1 RLLPLGR
8 CSLFSFYF
16 FFLIIRP
23 PPRSTLFPYTTL
35 FRSLVLMLIA
45 LFSFFFGMEYMAD
58 SHLDFIL
65 DCKGQGRVY
74 QKMAGNHAVDVCLKD
89 QKIIDRFAWD

>member
-1 RLLPLGR
+1 MSISELKEGKFSL
-8 CSLFSFYF
+8 LFSFLVLGGKEICVI
-16 FFLIIRP
+16 FLP
-23 PPRSTLFPYTTL
+23 
-35 FRSLVLMLIA
+35 LVLMLIA

-89 QKIIDRFAWD
+89 QKIIDRFEWY